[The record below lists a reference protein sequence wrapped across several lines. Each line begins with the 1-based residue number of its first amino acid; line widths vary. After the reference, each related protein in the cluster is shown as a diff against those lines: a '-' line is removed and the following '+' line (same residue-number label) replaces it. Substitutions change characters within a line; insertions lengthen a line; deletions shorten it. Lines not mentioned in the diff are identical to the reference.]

1 MEKHNLQALAIGL
14 HLTNLQIVALNE
26 MGQDILDGKGDYQSV
41 AESLETN
48 EDKYLRYWL
57 ENYGKEIDSDG
68 GWTGCYAVVH
78 FGTEDNPHD
87 VPFYLLS
94 ERRRGDARFSASLSK
109 AAIFTISHD
118 AQKAMKEENKYLKS
132 IKSPLANR
140 LFVVQLYAKKME
152 RNGND

>member
-1 MEKHNLQALAIGL
+1 MAKHNLQALAIGL
-14 HLTNLQIVALNE
+14 KLTNLQIVALHDI
-26 MGQDILDGKGDYQSV
+26 GQTIMDGKDGYLSYVD
-41 AESLETN
+41 SLSRN
-48 EDKYLRYWL
+48 EDRYLRAWL
-57 ENYGKEIDSDG
+57 ENYGKGIDFDG
-68 GWTGCYAVVH
+68 GWTGCYGVVH

-94 ERRRGDARFSASLSK
+94 EGRRGDARFSASLSK
-109 AAIFTISHD
+109 AVIFTNSHD

-152 RNGND
+152 GNGND